1 MSKGRIRM
9 LKRERQEQLLVEVV
23 GFLTLAA
30 GAMAIITLFNW
41 AMIARYGV

>member
-9 LKRERQEQLLVEVV
+9 LKREKREQLLVEAV

-30 GAMAIITLFNW
+30 GAMTIITLFNC